1 MQTIRWNKFL
11 KLALLALLLAFLAAC
26 GRDNIKES
34 ATAEPTVSP
43 TQYDLTV
50 LADKDGQFELEGA
63 TVDVQTLRDHIRY
76 RNENGQPVRTI
87 LLKRG
92 EKQKVTNPQ
101 VAGLAGIA
109 RDLKAEAY
117 VLDNDD
123 RLKVIQI
130 ADDGK
135 K

>member
-1 MQTIRWNKFL
+1 MQTIRFYQGF
-11 KLALLALLLAFLAAC
+11 KLAILALLLVALAAC
-26 GRDNIKES
+26 GRDKIKEGTTS
-34 ATAEPTVSP
+34 EPTVAP

-50 LADKDGQFELEGA
+50 LADKDGQFDLDSA
-63 TVDVQTLRDHIRY
+63 TVDATTLRDHIRF
-76 RNENGQPVRTI
+76 RNDAGQPVHTL

-92 EKQKVTNPQ
+92 EKQKVTNLH

-109 RDLKAEAY
+109 RDLKVEAF

-123 RLKVIQI
+123 RLKLIQI

>member
-1 MQTIRWNKFL
+1 MQTIRWNQFL
-11 KLALLALLLAFLAAC
+11 KLALLALLLAALAAC
-26 GRDNIKES
+26 GRDNIKENTS
-34 ATAEPTVSP
+34 EPTVSP

-50 LADKDGQFELEGA
+50 LCDKDGQFELEGA

-92 EKQKVTNPQ
+92 EKQKVTNQQ

>member
-1 MQTIRWNKFL
+1 MQTIRWNQFL
-11 KLALLALLLAFLAAC
+11 KVALLALLLAALAAC
-26 GRDNIKES
+26 ARDNIKENTS
-34 ATAEPTVSP
+34 EPTVSP

-50 LADKDGQFELEGA
+50 LCDKDGQFELEGA

>member
-11 KLALLALLLAFLAAC
+11 KLALLALLLAALAAC
-26 GRDNIKES
+26 GRDNIKENTS
-34 ATAEPTVSP
+34 EPTVSP
-43 TQYDLTV
+43 AQYDLTV

-92 EKQKVTNPQ
+92 EKQKVTNQQ

>member
-1 MQTIRWNKFL
+1 MQTIRWNKLL
-11 KLALLALLLAFLAAC
+11 KLALLALLLAALAAC
-26 GRDNIKES
+26 GRDNIKENTS
-34 ATAEPTVSP
+34 EPTVSP

-50 LADKDGQFELEGA
+50 LCDKDGQFELEGA

-92 EKQKVTNPQ
+92 EKQKVTNQQ

>member
-1 MQTIRWNKFL
+1 MQMIRFDKGL
-11 KLALLALLLAFLAAC
+11 KIALLALLLAALAAC
-26 GRDNIKES
+26 GRDNIKEGTS
-34 ATAEPTVSP
+34 EPTVSP

-50 LADKDGQFELEGA
+50 LADKDGQFDLDSA
-63 TVDVQTLRDHIRY
+63 TVDTQTLRDHIRF
-76 RNENGQPVRTI
+76 RNETGQPVRTI

-92 EKQKVTNPQ
+92 EKQKVTNAQ

-109 RDLKAEAY
+109 RDLKVEAY

-123 RLKVIQI
+123 RLKLIQI

>member
-1 MQTIRWNKFL
+1 MQMIRFDKGL
-11 KLALLALLLAFLAAC
+11 KIALLALLLAALAAC
-26 GRDNIKES
+26 GRDNIKEGTS
-34 ATAEPTVSP
+34 EPTVSP

-50 LADKDGQFELEGA
+50 LADKDGQFDLDSA
-63 TVDVQTLRDHIRY
+63 TVDTQTLRDHIRF
-76 RNENGQPVRTI
+76 RNETGQPVRTI

-92 EKQKVTNPQ
+92 EKQKVTNAQ

-109 RDLKAEAY
+109 RDLKVEAS

-123 RLKVIQI
+123 RLKLIQI